1 MSMKFG
7 IEIEFYSPKNIT
19 DTIAALRRKVRGLSI
34 GSYGSSGWKIVSDGS
49 LATID
54 SFHGMELVSPV
65 LDTDKAANLRMVRK
79 VCAALQAM
87 GSTVNNCC
95 GLHVHVDGTDLSVE
109 QIKTIFHRYTKF
121 EGMIDL
127 MVPANRRGT
136 NVYYTKGGTNIIN
149 DVENCQT
156 MPALMRVLPDRYY
169 KVNLCA
175 LARHGTIEFRQHSGS
190 INADTILNWVEFLTS
205 FVEASK
211 TTPAAPQR
219 VVRGRPASGTGMAAG
234 CRKVYDVFM
243 ASYNNGGGTLYLATI
258 ANRTGLAINSVKVAI
273 STLKTKHGIVIKKTA
288 GQQRGATNPM
298 YTIANPHAQPRLNPV
313 RSTRSTAS
321 APATPTDTIWRG
333 VSKTLKA
340 YYVERIQELSG
351 FGVQN
356 VSL

>member
-1 MSMKFG
+1 M
-7 IEIEFYSPKNIT
+7 
-19 DTIAALRRKVRGLSI
+19 
-34 GSYGSSGWKIVSDGS
+34 DGS
-49 LATID
+49 
-54 SFHGMELVSPV
+54 
-65 LDTDKAANLRMVRK
+65 
-79 VCAALQAM
+79 
-87 GSTVNNCC
+87 
-95 GLHVHVDGTDLSVE
+95 DLSVE

-121 EGMIDL
+121 ESMIDL
-127 MVPANRRGT
+127 MVPVNRRGT
-136 NVYYTKGGTNIIN
+136 YVYYAKGGANIIN

-156 MPALMRVLPDRYY
+156 MNALMRVLPDRYF
-169 KVNLCA
+169 KVNMCA

-190 INADTILNWVEFLTS
+190 INPDTILNWVEFLTS

-211 TTPAAPQR
+211 VTPTAPQR
-219 VVRGRPASGTGMAAG
+219 VVRGRGRPASGTGMAAG

-258 ANRTGLAINSVKVAI
+258 ANRTGLASGSVKVAI
-273 STLKTKHGIVIKKTA
+273 SQLKTKHGIVIKKTV

-313 RSTRSTAS
+313 RSTRSTVS

-351 FGVQN
+351 FSVQN
-356 VSL
+356 VPA